1 MQTVTEFQLKIYSD
15 GVVEV
20 AKDTVYLK
28 SNGKELTRE
37 RHRQVL
43 EPGRIDEAIELL
55 DDHHLKIVEA
65 VWTNEVVELYHL
77 KQQEK
82 EEQQATEE
90 SGF

>member
-1 MQTVTEFQLKIYSD
+1 MQTVNEFQLKIYSD
-15 GVVEV
+15 GVIEV

-28 SNGKELTRE
+28 ANGEELTRE

-43 EPGRIDEAIELL
+43 EPGQIDEATELL

-65 VWTNEVVELYHL
+65 VWTNDVVELYHL
-77 KQQEK
+77 KQR
-82 EEQQATEE
+82 EQQATEK

>member
-1 MQTVTEFQLKIYSD
+1 MQTVNEFQLKIYSD
-15 GVVEV
+15 GVIEV

-28 SNGKELTRE
+28 ANGEELTRE

-43 EPGRIDEAIELL
+43 EPGQIDEAIELL
-55 DDHHLKIVEA
+55 DDHHLNIVEA